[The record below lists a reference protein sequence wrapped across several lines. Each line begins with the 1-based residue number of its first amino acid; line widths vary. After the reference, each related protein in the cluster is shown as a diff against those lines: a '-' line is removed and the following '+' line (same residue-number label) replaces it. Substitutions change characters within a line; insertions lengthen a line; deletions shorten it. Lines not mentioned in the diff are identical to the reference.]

1 MNILEILNQ
10 WRTAIAV
17 NGDIV
22 QVQVVPLNRKQNT
35 VGGFIWVPVGEEIL
49 LESGQTVPMNLD
61 GSSFYIG
68 QNQLFRLK

>member
-1 MNILEILNQ
+1 MEILNQ

-22 QVQVVPLNRKQNT
+22 QVKVVPLNRKQNT
-35 VGGFIWVPVGEEIL
+35 VDGFIWVPVGEEIL

-68 QNQLFRLK
+68 QNQLFRLR